1 MRRFSLPLS
10 PVRAR
15 LTAAALLLA
24 LTATSVPR
32 GAAAQGVAEGSGGAA
47 GLAERGLPFAVG
59 DTLTF
64 SARVSRVGRVGKA
77 MMWVD
82 GPSELRGTPA
92 WVLHFNFSARV
103 GPVSAEDRTESW
115 IDARTMATLRFHKHE
130 RHPLSRHDER
140 VELFPAE
147 RRWQAADGTSGE
159 SESDAPLD
167 ELSFMFFLRTIPLDA
182 DTTLVFERHF
192 DPARNPTIV
201 KVVGRETVTTGA
213 GEFRT
218 VKLEMRVRDPRR
230 YRGEGVIGI
239 NLTDDARRLPV
250 RIESTMPVIGT
261 AVLTLDSSVSAPR
274 GLLAHR

>member
-1 MRRFSLPLS
+1 MRPFFPS
-10 PVRAR
+10 PPSIQAR
-15 LTAAALLLA
+15 LTAAAVLLA
-24 LTATSVPR
+24 LTASAPR
-32 GAAAQGVAEGSGGAA
+32 TAPAQGAAETPSAAA
-47 GLAERGLPFAVG
+47 GRAEHPLPFAVG
-59 DTLTF
+59 DTLTY
-64 SARVSRVGRVGKA
+64 SARVAKVGRVGKA
-77 MMWVD
+77 VMWVD
-82 GPSELRGTPA
+82 GPSELRGTAA

-103 GPVSAEDRTESW
+103 GPVKAEDRTESW

-147 RRWQAADGTSGE
+147 HRWTADDGTSGE
-159 SESDAPLD
+159 SESAAPLD
-167 ELSFMFFLRTIPLDA
+167 ELSFMFFLRTLPLDV
-182 DTTLVFERHF
+182 DTTFVFERHF

-230 YRGEGVIGI
+230 YKGEGVIRI

-250 RIESTMPVIGT
+250 RIESAMPVIGT
-261 AVLTLDSSVSAPR
+261 AVLSLDASVSGVR
-274 GLLAHR
+274 EMLAHR